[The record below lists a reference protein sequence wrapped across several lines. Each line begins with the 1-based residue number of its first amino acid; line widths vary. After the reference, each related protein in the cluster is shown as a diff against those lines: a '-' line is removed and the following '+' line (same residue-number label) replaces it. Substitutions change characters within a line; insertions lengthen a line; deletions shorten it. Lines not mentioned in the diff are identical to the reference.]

1 VIPDWVKEI
10 AKAIVAG
17 ALAGIA
23 TATTALVGDGQID
36 TIEAL
41 AIASA
46 VLVNGYGVWQMPD
59 SMSPLRKAL
68 RASRR

>member
-10 AKAIVAG
+10 AKAITSG

-23 TATTALVGDGQID
+23 TATTALVGDGRID

-41 AIASA
+41 AIAAA
-46 VLVNGYGVWQMPD
+46 VIVNGYGVWQMPD

-68 RASRR
+68 RNSQK